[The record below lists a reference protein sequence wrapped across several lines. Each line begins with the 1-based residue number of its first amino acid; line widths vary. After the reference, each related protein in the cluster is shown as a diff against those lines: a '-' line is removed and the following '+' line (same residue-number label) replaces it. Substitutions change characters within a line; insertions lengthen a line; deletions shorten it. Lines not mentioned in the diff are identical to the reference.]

1 MKSSRSIFS
10 HHLRVV
16 LTALLV
22 SAVSIGGV
30 LYYFSQQ
37 ALIETIKQSLSY
49 QADLRKEGV
58 LTLFQEQKQWMV
70 EVTQSAGVAQ
80 SAQEL
85 ISIYTDHGLDD
96 PLYTVTTE
104 KFRHQYQAILGLQGV
119 KDLFLVTPEG
129 EQAFSMQSDNFDL
142 GNDLT
147 AEGFYGETV
156 FSKLLEDVADE
167 RALVISYYGYVEQLG
182 KSGVLIGIPIFERSN
197 DPQSTLLGVLVR
209 PFALQRMRDLLSNFS
224 GLGETGVVVV
234 AQSRFGGQ
242 GVNFISHFRDDQMG
256 VRDEACEQTVVSSP
270 ERFSLF
276 NALDG
281 GSGSGW
287 MLTSVCQP
295 VFADWSLIPE
305 LGWGFVVRQS
315 REEIMAPIVELRRNF
330 MIAMVPVMLLL
341 LWMVY
346 GMSHTLS
353 RPLKRLAGAADRGQI
368 KDQPLG
374 RLNEINSLTLSLQR
388 MVLILEEST
397 AVAEKATQAK
407 DEFLASMSHELRTPL
422 SSIIGNSELL
432 KEREQDE
439 DKQQI
444 IQSIERSGRGQLAL
458 VNDILDMSKIQSGK
472 FDIDEHPYDLSLL
485 LTDLEQTFST
495 QARNIGLKFIVVQ
508 EKPEVMELLGDVQ
521 RVQQILMNLMSNGLK
536 FTDKGEVRLTVSVQE
551 GVLVFQ
557 VKDSGIGMSPEVL
570 QRLFRSFQQA
580 DSSISRR
587 FGGTGLGLYISQ
599 NLAGLMDGK
608 IEVSSEEGVGST
620 FTLTLP
626 YQQSDRPVKSTV
638 EKEKQLVSNEQ
649 IAGHVL
655 IAEDTPELQLLER
668 RILEGVGV
676 TVTVANNGEEAVEL
690 SKSHSFDLILMDM
703 QMPVMD
709 GIEATREIRAAGNT
723 IPIIA
728 LTANVMQAHRDAFNA
743 AGCDDFLGKPINRQK
758 LLQLLKGYIS
768 EG

>member
-1 MKSSRSIFS
+1 
-10 HHLRVV
+10 
-16 LTALLV
+16 
-22 SAVSIGGV
+22 
-30 LYYFSQQ
+30 
-37 ALIETIKQSLSY
+37 
-49 QADLRKEGV
+49 
-58 LTLFQEQKQWMV
+58 
-70 EVTQSAGVAQ
+70 
-80 SAQEL
+80 
-85 ISIYTDHGLDD
+85 
-96 PLYTVTTE
+96 
-104 KFRHQYQAILGLQGV
+104 
-119 KDLFLVTPEG
+119 
-129 EQAFSMQSDNFDL
+129 
-142 GNDLT
+142 
-147 AEGFYGETV
+147 
-156 FSKLLEDVADE
+156 
-167 RALVISYYGYVEQLG
+167 
-182 KSGVLIGIPIFERSN
+182 
-197 DPQSTLLGVLVR
+197 
-209 PFALQRMRDLLSNFS
+209 
-224 GLGETGVVVV
+224 
-234 AQSRFGGQ
+234 
-242 GVNFISHFRDDQMG
+242 
-256 VRDEACEQTVVSSP
+256 
-270 ERFSLF
+270 
-276 NALDG
+276 
-281 GSGSGW
+281 
-287 MLTSVCQP
+287 
-295 VFADWSLIPE
+295 